1 MERYVVYNIN
11 TLDMIGMIDPDITS
25 REDHL
30 TRCGDLNGV
39 TTNTITISSD
49 SDIVYPHMITIS
61 NGEATYDP
69 TAEQEPDS
77 VPEGGWAT
85 FAE

>member
-1 MERYVVYNIN
+1 MERYVVYNLE
-11 TLDMIGMIDPDITS
+11 TSDLVGMIDPQVTS

-30 TRCGDLNGV
+30 TRCGDQNGI

-49 SDIVYPHMITIS
+49 DEIVAPFMVTIVD
-61 NGEATYDP
+61 GVATYNP
-69 TAEQEPDS
+69 NAEPELE
-77 VPEGGWAT
+77 PEGQWAT

>member
-1 MERYVVYNIN
+1 MERHIIYNLE
-11 TLDMIGMIDPDITS
+11 TLELVGMIDPLVTS

-30 TRCGDLNGV
+30 TRCGDLNSI

-61 NGEATYDP
+61 DGTATYDP
-69 TAEQEPDS
+69 NAVPEQEPES
-77 VPEGGWAT
+77 TWAT
-85 FAE
+85 IAE